1 MSPEFSPEV
10 LEFRDRLEKE
20 AEEGGYHLNPDRE
33 MTLMLAEGLLVN
45 LNRYGYQ
52 LCPCRLG
59 EGEMDRDLDII
70 CPCDYRD
77 AYLDEYGQCYCSL
90 YVSREVLEG
99 KRELEGQIPERRPES
114 EDRERRREGS
124 EAAALASRKTLPVWR
139 CRVCGYLAARERP
152 PEVCPICKAGRERFE
167 EFPL

>member
-59 EGEMDRDLDII
+59 EGEMDSNLDII
-70 CPCDYRD
+70 CPCDY
-77 AYLDEYGQCYCSL
+77 LDSDL
-90 YVSREVLEG
+90 Y
-99 KRELEGQIPERRPES
+99 
-114 EDRERRREGS
+114 
-124 EAAALASRKTLPVWR
+124 
-139 CRVCGYLAARERP
+139 
-152 PEVCPICKAGRERFE
+152 
-167 EFPL
+167 